1 MSTDVAT
8 STEPNHSP
16 LGGAVWR
23 REPLTED
30 VVIDA
35 HAHLGPYSLF
45 YIPDPDAAAMV
56 RVMDRCGVTRT
67 ILSSHLAIQADATK
81 GNDATAAA
89 VDAFPDRLAGYL
101 VINPWQDPIA
111 EIERCAEDR
120 RFVGIKLHPS
130 LHQYPLSGPR
140 YAPAFELAAATGRP
154 VLTHT
159 WENSTYDRP
168 SILGEVAARYPDVTI
183 LAGHAGAMQTGFLE
197 AIEVARTHPRVLLE
211 ICGSFNSGRQITQMV
226 DELGPDKVVYG
237 SDFPFIDL
245 RISIGRVVFAEL
257 SEEHRRA
264 VLGGTM
270 QRILGG

>member
-1 MSTDVAT
+1 MPTET
-8 STEPNHSP
+8 SVSP
-16 LGGAVWR
+16 LGAAVWR

-67 ILSSHLAIQADATK
+67 VLSSHLAIQADATR

-101 VINPWQDPIA
+101 VINPWQDPPA
-111 EIERCAEDR
+111 EIERRADDP

-140 YAPAFELAAATGRP
+140 YEPVWELAAATGKP

-168 SILGEVAARYPDVTI
+168 AIVGQVAERHPDVTI

-197 AIEVARTHPRVLLE
+197 AIEVARRHPRVVLE
-211 ICGSFNSGRQITQMV
+211 ICGSFNSGRQIVRMV
-226 DELGPDKVVYG
+226 DELGPHKVVYG

-245 RISIGRVVFAEL
+245 RVSIGRVVFAEL
-257 SEEHRRA
+257 SEGNRRA
-264 VLGGTM
+264 VLGQTM
-270 QRILGG
+270 ARILAGRDTA